1 MSTGP
6 SADEAVPYNTPAVPS
21 SPFVLPGTYTVRL
34 MAGGKTLSEPLH
46 VVMDPR
52 VKTPATELEEQFNV
66 SKAIYDDALRATAAL
81 HEITVLREQLS
92 AKSVQPPV
100 ASVADS
106 LESKLTK
113 IAGGRG
119 EGGRGGGGGGRGGP
133 TGPPNLTT
141 LRLQL
146 ARMEHT
152 VQSADIAPTTSQ
164 IEAYDGLKK
173 PLTDLIDQWNTL
185 KASDVKALNDS
196 LHKLGL
202 PLLSLDTGIIDHAVE
217 DQIEL
222 GDEN

>member
-1 MSTGP
+1 
-6 SADEAVPYNTPAVPS
+6 
-21 SPFVLPGTYTVRL
+21 
-34 MAGGKTLSEPLH
+34 
-46 VVMDPR
+46 MDPR
-52 VKTPATELEEQFNV
+52 VKTPAAELEEQFKV

-92 AKSVQPPV
+92 AKSAQPPV
-100 ASVADS
+100 ASAGDS

-119 EGGRGGGGGGRGGP
+119 EGARGGGSGGRGGP

-146 ARMEHT
+146 TRMEHAI
-152 VQSADIAPTTSQ
+152 QSADMSPTTAQ
-164 IEAYDGLKK
+164 VEAYEGLKK
-173 PLTDLIDQWNTL
+173 PLADLIEQWNTL

-202 PLLSLDTGIIDHAVE
+202 PLL
-217 DQIEL
+217 
-222 GDEN
+222 

>member
-1 MSTGP
+1 M
-6 SADEAVPYNTPAVPS
+6 
-21 SPFVLPGTYTVRL
+21 YTVRL
-34 MAGGKTLSEPLH
+34 TADGKTLSEQLR

-52 VKTPATELEEQFNV
+52 VKTPVAELEEQFTV

-92 AKSVQPPV
+92 SKSAQPPV
-100 ASVADS
+100 ASAGDS

-119 EGGRGGGGGGRGGP
+119 EGGRGGGGRGGP
-133 TGPPNLTT
+133 AGPPNLTT

-152 VQSADIAPTTSQ
+152 VQSADMAPTTAQ
-164 IEAYDGLKK
+164 VEAYEGLKK
-173 PLTDLIDQWNTL
+173 PLADLIEQWNTL

-196 LHKLGL
+196 LRKLGL
-202 PLLSLDTGIIDHAVE
+202 PLLSLDTRIIDHAVE

>member
-1 MSTGP
+1 
-6 SADEAVPYNTPAVPS
+6 
-21 SPFVLPGTYTVRL
+21 
-34 MAGGKTLSEPLH
+34 
-46 VVMDPR
+46 
-52 VKTPATELEEQFNV
+52 LEEQFTV

-92 AKSVQPPV
+92 SKSAQPPV
-100 ASVADS
+100 ASAGDS

-119 EGGRGGGGGGRGGP
+119 EGGRGGGGRGGP
-133 TGPPNLTT
+133 AGPPNLTT

-152 VQSADIAPTTSQ
+152 VQSADMAPTTAQ
-164 IEAYDGLKK
+164 VEAYEGLKK
-173 PLTDLIDQWNTL
+173 PLADLIEQWNTL

-196 LHKLGL
+196 LRKLGL
-202 PLLSLDTGIIDHAVE
+202 PLLSLDTRIIDHAVE

>member
-1 MSTGP
+1 MT
-6 SADEAVPYNTPAVPS
+6 
-21 SPFVLPGTYTVRL
+21 LPC
-34 MAGGKTLSEPLH
+34 S
-46 VVMDPR
+46 
-52 VKTPATELEEQFNV
+52 
-66 SKAIYDDALRATAAL
+66 ATAAI
-81 HEITVLREQLS
+81 HEITVLREQLAQKS
-92 AKSVQPPV
+92 AQPPV
-100 ASVADS
+100 AAAGDS

-119 EGGRGGGGGGRGGP
+119 EGARGGGGGGRGGP

-152 VQSADIAPTTSQ
+152 IQSADIAPTTAQ
-164 IEAYDGLKK
+164 VEAYESMKK
-173 PLTDLIDQWNTL
+173 PLADLIEQWNAL

-202 PLLSLDTGIIDHAVE
+202 PLLSLDTKIIDHAVE